1 MGKWMRFSREIW
13 CLRKGPLPEGM
24 DRSYNEQ
31 ILINKRH
38 DGKILPLCLLLVGA
52 SLKYRKNVCS
62 RSS

>member
-38 DGKILPLCLLLVGA
+38 DGKI
-52 SLKYRKNVCS
+52 
-62 RSS
+62 